1 MLATLVVITVVLLAF
16 GGFIWF
22 FARIE
27 RNPMYRTTR
36 EGMLDLL
43 ERVERG
49 EANDIEW
56 RTFLSVPIR
65 HDGYLEELRLRCEYL
80 DDRYSHQVRGYL
92 LSRAGREELAKVIEE
107 LKNYDHKEF

>member
-1 MLATLVVITVVLLAF
+1 MLATLVILIVVLMAF

-27 RNPMYRTTR
+27 RNPIYRTSR
-36 EGMLDLL
+36 ESMLELL

-65 HDGYLEELRLRCEYL
+65 HDDYLDELRLRCEYL
-80 DDRYSHQVRGYL
+80 DDRYSRQIRGQL
-92 LSRAGREELAKVIEE
+92 LSRQGREELAKVIEQ
-107 LKNYDHKEF
+107 LKQYDHKEF